1 MFQRNHFR
9 CSREFPRKR
18 NPPLHHFLRIDRSFF
33 CAYIH
38 IHRERKFQP
47 AGSSFQK
54 KEKKAEGG
62 LSVRSD
68 KDPEARARSLKPG
81 S

>member
-1 MFQRNHFR
+1 MFQQNHFR
-9 CSREFPRKR
+9 YSRELPRKR
-18 NPPLHHFLRIDRSFF
+18 NPQLHHFLRIDRSFF

-54 KEKKAEGG
+54 KEKKAEGR
-62 LSVRSD
+62 LSARSD
-68 KDPEARARSLKPG
+68 KNPELRARSLKPEV
-81 S
+81 